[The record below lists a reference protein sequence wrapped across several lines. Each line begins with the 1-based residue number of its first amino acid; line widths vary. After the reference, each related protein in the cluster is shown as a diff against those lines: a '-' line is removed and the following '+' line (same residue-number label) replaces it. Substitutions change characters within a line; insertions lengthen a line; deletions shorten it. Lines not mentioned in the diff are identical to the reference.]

1 MYFVVIVTPI
11 DHTAAVRR
19 LNVNGL
25 KSNIF
30 FSHHLFRNF
39 QDASPVLKITQ
50 PFQKGTRP
58 RPGRFCHPLMRWN
71 ICRQRK
77 VIGGIRQ
84 RNDQEAP
91 SQERSKSCRGNEA
104 N

>member
-1 MYFVVIVTPI
+1 MYFVVNVTPI

-50 PFQKGTRP
+50 PFQKGTRS

-77 VIGGIRQ
+77 VIRGIRQ

-91 SQERSKSCRGNEA
+91 SQEK
-104 N
+104 

>member
-19 LNVNGL
+19 LNMNGL
-25 KSNIF
+25 KSKIL

-50 PFQKGTRP
+50 PFQEGQGQGQGDFLIP
-58 RPGRFCHPLMRWN
+58 
-71 ICRQRK
+71 
-77 VIGGIRQ
+77 
-84 RNDQEAP
+84 
-91 SQERSKSCRGNEA
+91 
-104 N
+104 